1 MTTVQNLIDHLT
13 ACAESDTR
21 IGDLPLFLSKDAEGN
36 DFRPTH
42 GDFDIVPGE
51 EVERDDLER
60 VAILWPAW

>member
-1 MTTVQNLIDHLT
+1 MTTINKLIDHLSK
-13 ACAESDTR
+13 CVESDPR
-21 IGDLPLFLSKDAEGN
+21 IGELPVFMAKDGEGN
-36 DFRPTH
+36 AFRPTY